1 MSVLRHC
8 SIFACL
14 VLCALC
20 ADVCRC
26 TASPADK
33 SKEDSISYADTLAAI
48 QKIVDK
54 IPAESQPKDS
64 RDVTGTLQRDKAN
77 QWLAENLIGKPVEFS
92 VKVTRASIGPTIGQ
106 PGGKSAMIQI
116 ANETVLLNG
125 NVVIDAGKIHSGG
138 TNWQLLIEFPQPRPR
153 GELDDAMSEKL
164 HQLNGQIVKV
174 TATVSGGK
182 AFIPRSW
189 T

>member
-1 MSVLRHC
+1 
-8 SIFACL
+8 
-14 VLCALC
+14 
-20 ADVCRC
+20 
-26 TASPADK
+26 
-33 SKEDSISYADTLAAI
+33 LAAI

-182 AFIPRSW
+182 KDKKGNTVGLPVFSIEKVVMARARQVLADRTLQIHLSNVSFDGLDLK
-189 T
+189 